1 MIAVEHLT
9 KRYGVLRAVDDL
21 SFMVPAGTV
30 VGFLGRNG
38 AGKSS
43 TLRVLAGLARP
54 TEGRATIDGTTYNRH
69 RDPLRVAGFGLDANA
84 FHPAISGRRALCTI
98 ALRGGVPRSR
108 VTAALELVELDV
120 AADRPVGKYSMGMRQ
135 RLLLAAAMLG
145 DPRAL
150 ILDEPTNGLDPQGHR
165 WLRDFL
171 RARAKE
177 GRAVLL
183 SSHVL
188 GDVSETVDR
197 VVVISLGRL
206 VADTPIA
213 ELTGGGAGVRVRSP
227 QCDRLNEVLSRS
239 DASVDRIDHQTLRVA
254 GVRREQVG
262 EIAAAAGLVLHELVT
277 EQSSLEDAFFEL
289 TEAEGMALR

>member
-1 MIAVEHLT
+1 
-9 KRYGVLRAVDDL
+9 
-21 SFMVPAGTV
+21 
-30 VGFLGRNG
+30 
-38 AGKSS
+38 
-43 TLRVLAGLARP
+43 
-54 TEGRATIDGTTYNRH
+54 
-69 RDPLRVAGFGLDANA
+69 
-84 FHPAISGRRALCTI
+84 
-98 ALRGGVPRSR
+98 
-108 VTAALELVELDV
+108 
-120 AADRPVGKYSMGMRQ
+120 
-135 RLLLAAAMLG
+135 
-145 DPRAL
+145 
-150 ILDEPTNGLDPQGHR
+150 
-165 WLRDFL
+165 
-171 RARAKE
+171 
-177 GRAVLL
+177 VLL